1 MNWQWTELKLKMQ
14 VCAVVWIGTN
24 GTCHDCEGELCLVVL
39 DGLCYRR
46 CWSDSR
52 EVIRDLYFGMFF
64 IRSVFCLSLR
74 PYRSNILRFNCTNLI
89 FCSKLSE
96 RE

>member
-14 VCAVVWIGTN
+14 VCAVVWIGRD

-39 DGLCYRR
+39 DGLCYRG